1 MKKLTL
7 LFLLAFSLAAAS
19 ATAKPEK
26 QTLRS
31 DGKERIYYTFVP
43 EKLNAPAPMLLLLHG
58 SGRDGMS
65 QINEWKGLAEKEGII
80 LAAPDSA
87 DSREWS
93 MDTDGPEF
101 LHEVV
106 EAVRAKNSVDGK
118 RIYLFG
124 HSAGAVFA
132 LYMGVMESRY
142 FAAAGVHAG
151 AMGEDFYPYLDLAK
165 RKLPI
170 EIWVGTED
178 PYFSLPLVKGHAGG
192 AEKARLRGPGGGNE
206 RARPQLLRGIQRPE
220 SKDMG
225 IPPQQYTRR
234 GTELAGL
241 SAEIKLR
248 ALCTNGD
255 GQKRLHVAR
264 KLL

>member
-1 MKKLTL
+1 MKNLAV
-7 LFLLAFSLAAAS
+7 LFLLVFFSAVAS

-26 QTLRS
+26 QTLTS
-31 DGKERIYYTFVP
+31 DGKERIYYTFLP
-43 EKLNAPAPMLLLLHG
+43 EKLTAPAPMLLLLHG

-106 EAVRAKNSVDGK
+106 EAVRARSSVDGK

-132 LYMGVMESRY
+132 LYMGVMESSY

-178 PYFSLPLVKGHAGG
+178 PFFSLPQVKATQAELKKHGFEVQVVEMKGHDHNYYAVSKELNPKIWEFFRNNTLD
-192 AEKARLRGPGGGNE
+192 AEPGWRVYQN
-206 RARPQLLRGIQRPE
+206 R
-220 SKDMG
+220 
-225 IPPQQYTRR
+225 
-234 GTELAGL
+234 
-241 SAEIKLR
+241 
-248 ALCTNGD
+248 
-255 GQKRLHVAR
+255 
-264 KLL
+264 